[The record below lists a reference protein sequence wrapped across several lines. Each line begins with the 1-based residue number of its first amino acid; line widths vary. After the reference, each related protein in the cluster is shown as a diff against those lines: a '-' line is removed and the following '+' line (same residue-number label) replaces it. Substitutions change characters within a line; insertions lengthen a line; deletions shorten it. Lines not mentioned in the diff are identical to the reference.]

1 MSALLSTTGGGVGG
15 ARKKLTGITNYKR
28 PGPPT
33 PSKHGG
39 RLSLGG
45 CSEPPR
51 EILKEVNDHGGSSA
65 KTPVRFGFFSSRFS
79 MGNSNP
85 KDEVSYNGLYFI
97 LFIYF
102 SIFKYEFECL

>member
-1 MSALLSTTGGGVGG
+1 MSALLSTTSGGGV
-15 ARKKLTGITNYKR
+15 RKKLTGITNYKR

-45 CSEPPR
+45 SSEPPR

-65 KTPVRFGFFSSRFS
+65 KTPVRFSFFASKFS
-79 MGNSNP
+79 MGNP
-85 KDEVSYNGLYFI
+85 KDEVSFNGSYLMLIIF
-97 LFIYF
+97 F
-102 SIFKYEFECL
+102 SIFELNFEYF